1 MKCRVEWFKISN
13 NHPKVNC
20 FLSPFLKMHQRNT
33 SLRKT
38 RTEKFQILRPPLT
51 TVPTPTETTTGVTI
65 PTEQTTKSPI
75 IKLGIGRRFQWDRLR
90 R

>member
-1 MKCRVEWFKISN
+1 MEWFKISN

-38 RTEKFQILRPPLT
+38 WTEKLQILRPPLN
-51 TVPTPTETTTGVTI
+51 TVPTPTETTTAVTI